1 MNTSQKILTI
11 TQKLPKSLQILN
23 KVYKKK
29 NKMSFPLWKLKKKTN
44 INCTNAIYALYIYR
58 IYIYEG
64 MDNTHL
70 KQSHIILWLK
80 MSTWT
85 FLFKDMIL

>member
-29 NKMSFPLWKLKKKTN
+29 NEFSLMKIKKKKTN

>member
-29 NKMSFPLWKLKKKTN
+29 CVFSYKNKKKNN